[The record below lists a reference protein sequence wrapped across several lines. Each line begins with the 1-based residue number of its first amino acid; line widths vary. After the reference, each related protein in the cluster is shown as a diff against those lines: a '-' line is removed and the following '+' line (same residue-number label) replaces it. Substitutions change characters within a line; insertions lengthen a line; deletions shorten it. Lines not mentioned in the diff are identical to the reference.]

1 MRTLASL
8 HMVWRG
14 HLLFTAQH
22 ALMTF
27 ATTIMKYRRVLS
39 RLLIASSGVL
49 HHNTTTYISMA
60 LLTNG
65 LSWVQASGRAFL
77 FEQILPLDSAF
88 PSAFNNTPN

>member
-27 ATTIMKYRRVLS
+27 ATKIMKYGRALS
-39 RLLIASSGVL
+39 RLLFAFSGVL
-49 HHNTTTYISMA
+49 HHTTTTYISMA
-60 LLTNG
+60 LLIND
-65 LSWVQASGRAFL
+65 LSWVQASWRAFL
-77 FEQILPLDSAF
+77 FRQILPLDSAF
-88 PSAFNNTPN
+88 PSAFDNTPN